1 MEPGTRGQGLGRKL
15 IQTCMN
21 FSRRQ
26 GYRKMKLWTQSNLDA
41 ARKLY
46 AELGWRLVEEK
57 PNHSFGYDL
66 VSEFWELAL

>member
-1 MEPGTRGQGLGRKL
+1 
-15 IQTCMN
+15 
-21 FSRRQ
+21 
-26 GYRKMKLWTQSNLDA
+26 MKLWTQSNLDA